1 MMRGVAIAS
10 VLALA
15 LLAHPVP
22 AGNRTPSA
30 SQPAYAVGDTVPA
43 RLKVADGYPGIDLPT
58 LEGETCYVRTN
69 EFIYTIRRDTREVI
83 EVWAVADVLI
93 W

>member
-1 MMRGVAIAS
+1 MMRVAAIAS
-10 VLALA
+10 VLSLA

-22 AGNRTPSA
+22 AENHT
-30 SQPAYAVGDTVPA
+30 QPAYAVGDTVPA

-58 LEGETCYVRTN
+58 LGGETCYVRTN

-83 EVWAVADVLI
+83 EVWAVSDVLI